1 MDAKQ
6 YDTVRL
12 KDGRIGLVLEVFEG
26 KGYIVETGTSSEDWD
41 TVPVAIDEVEE
52 VIPDSN
58 TTP

>member
-12 KDGRIGLVLEVFEG
+12 KDGRTGLVLEVFEG
-26 KGYIVETGTSSEDWD
+26 KGYIVEIGTSSEDWD

-52 VIPDSN
+52 VIPDSDA
-58 TTP
+58 TP